1 MNEMMDGMQGLTS
14 TALIM
19 ALVLIGLIVWF
30 FVNRASVRADRQVE
44 LLQSLLEEQKRQN
57 VLLKKLIE
65 ARGEPEQTVAET
77 ADEAENDF
85 IRMIPER

>member
-65 ARGEPEQTVAET
+65 TQGEPESPEPETV
-77 ADEAENDF
+77 DKAENDF